1 MNDAAPQRVQRITT
15 GYVPR
20 VWQRGVH
27 EALRRV
33 RFAVLVVHRR
43 GGKTVLAVNALIDAA
58 LRHKSND
65 GRFAYIAPLLKQAR
79 DIAWDYLR
87 QYTAA
92 IPGVEYHESM
102 LEVRLPNGARIRLY
116 GGDNPDAVR
125 GIFLDGVVLDEVA
138 DLRPNL
144 WSEVIRPTLADRR
157 GWALMIGTPRGA
169 NLFSELYYKAL
180 TDPAWFAGLFTYE
193 DTQAIAE
200 DEVESA
206 RAMMTERQ
214 FAQEFKCD
222 FAAGTDDSLIPL
234 DLARSCAGRHLPPD
248 QYRFAARVIGVDVAR
263 YGDDRT
269 AIIRRQG
276 LQMFPPVV
284 MRGADTQEVISRVA
298 HEAQQWTPHR
308 IFIDTGGNPGVF
320 DGLRSAGYP
329 CAPVEFGSKP
339 LKAQF
344 QNKRAEIW
352 CELRDWLK
360 SGAAIPK
367 DEALIADLCAPR
379 FTFRNAR
386 GLVQLES
393 KDDLR
398 GRGLPSPDLGD
409 ALACTFALHV
419 PAPHVV
425 QLMSEL
431 RARRR
436 KESEYDPL
444 DDSRPFANEYD
455 PLSPRWR

>member
-1 MNDAAPQRVQRITT
+1 VSDAAPQRVQRITT

-20 VWQRGVH
+20 AWQRGVH

-58 LRHKSND
+58 LRHESND

-92 IPGVEYHESM
+92 IPGVVYHESS

-116 GGDNPDAVR
+116 GADNPDALR
-125 GIFLDGVVLDEVA
+125 GIYLDAVVLDEVA
-138 DLRPNL
+138 DMRPNL
-144 WSEVIRPTLADRR
+144 WGEVIRPTLADRR
-157 GWALMIGTPRGA
+157 GWALFIGTPRGI

-180 TDPAWFAGLFTYE
+180 NDPTWFARLFTYQ
-193 DTQAIAE
+193 DTQTISE
-200 DEVESA
+200 EEVESA

-214 FAQEFKCD
+214 FAQEFLCD
-222 FAAGTDDSLIPL
+222 FQAGSDDSLIPV
-234 DLARSCAGRHLPPD
+234 DLARSCAGRHLRED
-248 QYRFAARVIGVDVAR
+248 QYSFAARLIGVDVAR

-276 LQMFPPVV
+276 LAMLDPIV
-284 MRGADTQEVISRVA
+284 MRGLDTQEVISRVA
-298 HEAQQWTPHR
+298 HEADRYRPQQ
-308 IFIDTGGNPGVF
+308 IFIDTGGNPGVY
-320 DGLRSAGYP
+320 DGLRGTGLP
-329 CAPVEFGSKP
+329 CAPVDFGSKP
-339 LKAQF
+339 SRPGF
-344 QNKRAEIW
+344 QNKRAEMW
-352 CELRDWLK
+352 CDLRDWLK

-367 DEALIADLCAPR
+367 DEALIADLCAPK

-398 GRGLPSPDLGD
+398 ARGMPSPDLGD
-409 ALACTFALHV
+409 AAACTFCFPV
-419 PAPHVV
+419 SAPGLERMI
-425 QLMSEL
+425 QGLGNYGRLLSD
-431 RARRR
+431 
-436 KESEYDPL
+436 YDPL
-444 DDSRPFANEYD
+444 EEFGRE
-455 PLSPRWR
+455 